1 MTTTERRLQK
11 SRTDRMID
19 GVCGGIAA
27 YFSVDATLVRIVWVL
42 LTLFGGSG
50 LILYI
55 AAMIIMPKEELSP
68 IPEAAPAQPK
78 NHAQNTKFWGIL
90 LITVGA
96 FWLMDNLDFPLWHHW
111 WSFPWHFGVPLLLIL
126 AGVMFM
132 FGGREYFAAHPST
145 QARQMPDAG
154 AATNAPGPA
163 PFQSQRLY
171 RSRTNKTILGVC
183 GGIGA
188 HLNVDPVIVRL
199 SFVVGA
205 LASFG
210 FAFLFY
216 VVMGIVV
223 PKEPETA
230 VPVA

>member
-1 MTTTERRLQK
+1 MTTSERRLQK

-27 YFSVDATLVRIVWVL
+27 YFSIDPTLVRIVWVL

-50 LILYI
+50 VILYI

-68 IPEAAPAQPK
+68 ASAPAQPK
-78 NHAQNTKFWGIL
+78 NHDHNTKFWGIL
-90 LITVGA
+90 LIAVGA
-96 FWLMDNLDFPLWHHW
+96 FWLMGNLGFPLWYHW
-111 WSFPWHFGVPLLLIL
+111 WGFPWHIGVPLLLIL

-132 FGGREYFAAHPST
+132 FGGREYFAAHPSAPGDRPPQGGEAT
-145 QARQMPDAG
+145 SAPG
-154 AATNAPGPA
+154 AA
-163 PFQSQRLY
+163 PFPSHRLY
-171 RSRTNKTILGVC
+171 RSRTDKKILGVC

-188 HLNVDPVIVRL
+188 HVNVDPVIVRL
-199 SFVVGA
+199 LFVVGA

-210 FAFLFY
+210 FALILY

-223 PKEPETA
+223 PKEPDV
-230 VPVA
+230 VPTM